1 MVLEDQGYHLVL
13 VTLVVQE
20 GLSFLMVLLNL
31 VCLVSLMVLVVPV
44 VLEILMD
51 LVDQKVQENQVAQ
64 DFLIKKDDIQ
74 LK

>member
-1 MVLEDQGYHLVL
+1 MVLEDQGYHSVQA
-13 VTLVVQE
+13 TLVVQE

-31 VCLVSLMVLVVPV
+31 ACLVSLMVLVVPV

-64 DFLIKKDDIQ
+64 DFLVCHPAQTDH
-74 LK
+74 